1 MICSK
6 ITIRHFFDNLKLFFN
21 RDCSPPIET
30 LEKPE
35 HIKIEELMIEQGFD
49 PSVIKSM
56 PATSRKFV
64 VDDFKRILEKKE
76 SKKDEEAVTSKTI
89 PERLGIGL
97 Q

>member
-1 MICSK
+1 
-6 ITIRHFFDNLKLFFN
+6 
-21 RDCSPPIET
+21 
-30 LEKPE
+30 
-35 HIKIEELMIEQGFD
+35 MIEQGFD